1 MVKRVVW
8 CTVLGLAAAGFSA
21 KAEVHSGRNM
31 EDRKDFSIGIS
42 AGSAFDL
49 DAEVNE
55 TTRPLDEFRGQR
67 SPPENYSWEDL
78 GIDQEFN
85 TLGFFLEKMW
95 RYATLQLQ
103 VSYGNPQGNGIANR
117 DYYIGVDDVSFEGQD
132 YEYMKIPKGTKFS
145 GDIDVY
151 NIELGVNI
159 TPVSFESDEYYLTFT
174 PWIRLGVFAF
184 ITDYSIDAGPAQG
197 ITQYENPPRD
207 YVVGGDATG
216 MNGIAIP
223 EIGIGGE
230 LRFAVTDATHLSI
243 EAGVNYLKFDGDTGD
258 FGVSSRN
265 EKNVEIDFISLNTR
279 ITLEIVLSD
288 TTDLLIGIEAQTLDA
303 DAKVEA
309 KDKSREEIEEIR
321 EKFDKDVTFTMN
333 HISAF
338 IGLRF

>member
-1 MVKRVVW
+1 MVKRVILW
-8 CTVLGLAAAGFSA
+8 AVLGVVTAGSA
-21 KAEVHSGRNM
+21 GKAEVHSGRNM
-31 EDRKDFSIGIS
+31 EDRKDFSFGFS
-42 AGSAFDL
+42 VGSAFDL
-49 DAEVNE
+49 DADVNE

-67 SPPENYSWEDL
+67 SPPENYSWEEL
-78 GIDQEFN
+78 GIDQEFS

-103 VSYGNPQGNGIANR
+103 VSYGNPEGNSIANR
-117 DYYIGVDDVSFEGQD
+117 DYYIGVDDVSFQGKD
-132 YEYMKIPKGTKFS
+132 YEYMKIPKGTAFS
-145 GDIDVY
+145 GDIDLY

-159 TPVSFESDEYYLTFT
+159 TPVEFESDEYYLTFT

-184 ITDYSIDAGPAQG
+184 ISDYSIDAGPAQG
-197 ITQYENPPRD
+197 VTQYENPPRD
-207 YVVGGDATG
+207 YVVGGNATG

-243 EAGVNYLKFDGDTGD
+243 EAGLNYLKYDGDTGD

-265 EKNVEIDFISLNTR
+265 EKNVDIDFIRLNTR
-279 ITLEIVLSD
+279 ITLEIALSD
-288 TTDLLIGIEAQTLDA
+288 STDFLIGFEAQTIDA
-303 DAKVEA
+303 DATVEA

-321 EKFDKDVTFTMN
+321 EKFDKDITFTMN
-333 HISAF
+333 HINAF